1 MVTPMAEVFA
11 MAVKKSRLKV
21 GDWVRIRHSIW
32 RGRIVEERGPL
43 GPGGKLIFRVRIGRK
58 PKSSFIELREDQL
71 VPDQPLR
78 APKLRPSAL
87 STGSGKA
94 GTLSK
99 QTPIHSDGD
108 KCERHN
114 L

>member
-1 MVTPMAEVFA
+1 MVMPRVEIFA
-11 MAVKKSRLKV
+11 MAAKKSTMKV

-43 GPGGKLIFRVRIGRK
+43 GPGGKLIFRVRIRRK

-71 VPDQPLR
+71 VADRPLR

-87 STGSGKA
+87 RPGNGKA

-99 QTPIHSDGD
+99 QMPIHSDGD
-108 KCERHN
+108 K
-114 L
+114 